1 MAAWVATRALNE
13 HFGHD
18 QANLRISANCVLP
31 RAFDGYEL
39 VVLSVVKLKIST
51 TTIIIQKFNIKE
63 YSDEWFQYNTTANLL
78 NLLINVS
85 NKM

>member
-51 TTIIIQKFNIKE
+51 TTIIIHNFNIK
-63 YSDEWFQYNTTANLL
+63 DQ
-78 NLLINVS
+78 
-85 NKM
+85 